1 MALFFPEFT
10 FCQGNMTPGE
20 RKLARRLTALDNAH
34 LVWYENV
41 QRDGRRKKNK
51 RYPDFIILEPTHG
64 LLFLEVKDWKLETLK
79 KIDMRTC
86 EILTEHGIEYKLHPL
101 EQARQVTYIA
111 IQSLKSNPKLR
122 QKEGVHQGNLIFPY
136 AWGVLF
142 ANITRKQMARVIPE
156 DAMERLLPNHQVLYK
171 DDLSA
176 DMEVAD
182 FKKRLMEVFDIRF
195 PCQLKQKQIDAI
207 RWHLF
212 PEVRIGA
219 DSGQQDISF
228 ANEAAI
234 FDGQDQQPML
244 IAEQAADYPIK
255 KTLPEVMRVMDYE
268 QERLA
273 RSLGE
278 GHRVIHGVAGSGK
291 TLILGARCLHLAQA
305 LTKPILVLCYNI
317 TLAAKLRDFIK
328 DKGLSEDKVQ
338 VQHFHGWCSEQCKAF
353 NIKVPYRKEN
363 YFDSLVEAV
372 IKALDEGKIPQGQ
385 YGAVLID
392 EGHDFEP
399 EWLRLTTQLVDPAVN
414 SLLLLYDD
422 AQSIYKK
429 RSALEFSLASV
440 GIQAQGRTTILKI
453 NYRNTQ
459 EIMQFAWNLT
469 KSNLQKERKDQ
480 GQSDIPQVAPQSAGA
495 SGSQPVVRQFATMEE
510 ETTWLVRCLRTWHDE
525 RGMAFRDMAVLYPG
539 GEAGHKMEQALQQ
552 ANIPCIW
559 LKDSK
564 TRKDY
569 RVDEDKIP
577 IMTIHSSKGLE
588 FSTVVLLDASF
599 IPSKEI
605 DDAALTAAMRL
616 LYVGMTRATERLLL
630 SFHRDNELGKALLAN
645 QQEI

>member
-1 MALFFPEFT
+1 MAQFFPEFA
-10 FCQGNMTPGE
+10 FCQGKMTSGE
-20 RKLARRLTALDNAH
+20 KRLARRLAVLDNSC
-34 LVWYENV
+34 LVWYEIV
-41 QRDGRRKKNK
+41 QGKKYKK
-51 RYPDFIILEPTHG
+51 RYPDFIILQPTQG
-64 LLFLEVKDWKLETLK
+64 LLFLEVKDWKLETIK
-79 KIDMRTC
+79 SMDIVSC
-86 EILTEHGIEYKLHPL
+86 EILTKSGIKRDWHPL
-101 EQARQVTYIA
+101 EQARRVA
-111 IQSLKSNPKLR
+111 NASIQ
-122 QKEGVHQGNLIFPY
+122 EFQGNSKLLQAEGAWKGLLIFPY
-136 AWGVLF
+136 DFGVLF
-142 ANITRKQMARVIPE
+142 SNITRKQMASIVPE
-156 DAMERLLPNHQVLYK
+156 DAMERLLPSHQILYK

-176 DMEVAD
+176 DIEPHV
-182 FKKRLMEVFDIRF
+182 FQKRLQDIFDIRF
-195 PCQLKQKQIDAI
+195 SCQLENEQIDAV

-219 DSGQQDISF
+219 NSGQGTM
-228 ANEAAI
+228 A
-234 FDGQDQQPML
+234 FDEEVTFGGKQASAKN
-244 IAEQAADYPIK
+244 AEQVTDYPVK

-268 QERLA
+268 QEQLA

-305 LTKPILVLCYNI
+305 LSKPILVLCYNI
-317 TLAAKLRDFIK
+317 TLAAKLRNFIES
-328 DKGLSEDKVQ
+328 KGLSKDKIQ
-338 VQHFHGWCSEQCKAF
+338 VQHFHGWCGEQCKTF
-353 NIKVPYRKEN
+353 NIKVPYQKDN
-363 YFDSLVEAV
+363 YFDILVEKV
-372 IKALDEGKIPQGQ
+372 IDGLEQGQIPRGQ

-469 KSNLQKERKDQ
+469 KSNLQKECKDQ
-480 GQSDIPQVAPQSAGA
+480 GQSDIPQVAPQSAGG
-495 SGSQPVVRQFATMEE
+495 SGSQPVVRQFTNMEE
-510 ETTWLVRCLRTWHDE
+510 EISWLVRCLCTWHDE
-525 RGMAFRDMAVLYPG
+525 RGMAFREMAVLYPG

-605 DDAALTAAMRL
+605 DDAVLTTAMRL

-645 QQEI
+645 QQKI

>member
-1 MALFFPEFT
+1 
-10 FCQGNMTPGE
+10 
-20 RKLARRLTALDNAH
+20 
-34 LVWYENV
+34 
-41 QRDGRRKKNK
+41 
-51 RYPDFIILEPTHG
+51 
-64 LLFLEVKDWKLETLK
+64 
-79 KIDMRTC
+79 
-86 EILTEHGIEYKLHPL
+86 
-101 EQARQVTYIA
+101 
-111 IQSLKSNPKLR
+111 
-122 QKEGVHQGNLIFPY
+122 
-136 AWGVLF
+136 
-142 ANITRKQMARVIPE
+142 
-156 DAMERLLPNHQVLYK
+156 
-171 DDLSA
+171 
-176 DMEVAD
+176 
-182 FKKRLMEVFDIRF
+182 
-195 PCQLKQKQIDAI
+195 
-207 RWHLF
+207 
-212 PEVRIGA
+212 
-219 DSGQQDISF
+219 
-228 ANEAAI
+228 
-234 FDGQDQQPML
+234 
-244 IAEQAADYPIK
+244 
-255 KTLPEVMRVMDYE
+255 VMDYKQE
-268 QERLA
+268 QLA

-305 LTKPILVLCYNI
+305 LSKPILVLCYNI
-317 TLAAKLRDFIK
+317 TLASKLRSFIA
-328 DKGLSEDKVQ
+328 DKGLTEDKVQ
-338 VQHFHGWCSEQCKAF
+338 VQHFHGWCSEQCKTF

-363 YFDSLVEAV
+363 YFDAFVEAV
-372 IKALDEGKIPQGQ
+372 IKALEEGKIPHGQ

-459 EIMQFAWNLT
+459 EIMQFAWDLT
-469 KSNLQKERKDQ
+469 KSNLQERK
-480 GQSDIPQVAPQSAGA
+480 GQKQTDIPQVAPQSAGG
-495 SGSQPVVRQFATMEE
+495 SGSRFANMEE
-510 ETTWLVRCLRTWHDE
+510 EITWLVRCLRTWHDE

-539 GEAGHKMEQALQQ
+539 GEAGNKMEQALQQ

-599 IPSKEI
+599 IPGKEA
-605 DDAALTAAMRL
+605 DDTALDSAMRL

-630 SFHRDNELGKALLAN
+630 SFHRDNLLGKALLCH
-645 QQEI
+645 